1 LSLPTGRNLTPR
13 ESDRA
18 IAARTRRHA
27 PRRRSRGVDLIEAWR
42 ARIPALA
49 VDLAIAAGVVVVGL
63 SQTAPIF
70 ERRPGDSE
78 GWPLALLAGGALL
91 FRTTSP
97 LLALGGATFAASW
110 FLFLGNHAALAVLP
124 AVLVAQ
130 YTVVARAEPSRRAS
144 IALAL
149 AAAGLL
155 AVAAQLGGPRRPAS
169 GWAMDA
175 GWITAA
181 ILLGDTMRNRRE
193 LAAQAEARAEQA
205 EPTRDEEARR
215 RVTEERLAIA
225 RELHDVVAHTIAL
238 INVQAGVAAHVFDTN
253 PDQARQAFEHIRT
266 ATTGRST
273 SSAPWSACSVRP
285 ATVPSR
291 SSPPAASTPST
302 RSSPASARPAWT

>member
-1 LSLPTGRNLTPR
+1 
-13 ESDRA
+13 
-18 IAARTRRHA
+18 
-27 PRRRSRGVDLIEAWR
+27 
-42 ARIPALA
+42 
-49 VDLAIAAGVVVVGL
+49 
-63 SQTAPIF
+63 
-70 ERRPGDSE
+70 
-78 GWPLALLAGGALL
+78 
-91 FRTTSP
+91 
-97 LLALGGATFAASW
+97 
-110 FLFLGNHAALAVLP
+110 
-124 AVLVAQ
+124 
-130 YTVVARAEPSRRAS
+130 
-144 IALAL
+144 
-149 AAAGLL
+149 
-155 AVAAQLGGPRRPAS
+155 
-169 GWAMDA
+169 MDA